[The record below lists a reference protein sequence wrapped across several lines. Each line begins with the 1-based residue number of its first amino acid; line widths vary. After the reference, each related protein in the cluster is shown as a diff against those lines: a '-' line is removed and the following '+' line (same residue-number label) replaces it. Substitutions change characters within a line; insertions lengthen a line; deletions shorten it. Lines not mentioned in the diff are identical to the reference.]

1 MFFGLG
7 FSRLINTPSGLFV
20 KRCLQCG
27 IKLQLRPLHTLVL
40 TAAYLGSYGFEG
52 EDLFGILA
60 CLLCLLANGADPTL
74 TAEISV
80 SALAHEQTCDSCDQH
95 EEITASDLAQR
106 IGNTF
111 SSSWSSEV
119 TTGWQVVCYVL
130 RSSVEERKQ
139 NEDFEEAYEEAE
151 VKYGDRMDE
160 LSLNQSDD
168 EEENRVPFWCPHPDD
183 GGHSHYFGASP
194 NMAILWAAV
203 QTELL
208 TYRKLKEGDP
218 WISDHFSM
226 KDLLEG
232 LCAGEGIRVG
242 LVEKELMNPFCYCGR
257 FEGNCDIWSHPVMD
271 DACKEYFA
279 NLDRW
284 DRATYLADT
293 LTEKLTF

>member
-1 MFFGLG
+1 MVLS
-7 FSRLINTPSGLFV
+7 FSSTL
-20 KRCLQCG
+20 
-27 IKLQLRPLHTLVL
+27 TLVL
-40 TAAYLGSYGFEG
+40 TAAYLGSCGFEG

-106 IGNTF
+106 IGSTF
-111 SSSWSSEV
+111 SSNWSSE
-119 TTGWQVVCYVL
+119 TNTGWQIVCYIL

-139 NEDFEEAYEEAE
+139 NENFEGAYEEA
-151 VKYGDRMDE
+151 YRNYWNRMDE
-160 LSLNQSDD
+160 QSLDQSDD
-168 EEENRVPFWCPHPDD
+168 EEENRVPFWCPYIYD
-183 GGHSHYFGASP
+183 GDHHHYFGVGP
-194 NMAILWAAV
+194 NTAILWAAV

-208 TYRKLKEGDP
+208 TYRKLKESDP
-218 WISDHFSM
+218 WISEHFNM

-232 LCAGEGIRVG
+232 LYTGEGIRVG

-257 FEGNCDIWSHPVMD
+257 FEGNCGIWSHPVID

-279 NLDRW
+279 NLDCW
-284 DRATYLADT
+284 DRATYLTET
-293 LTEKLTF
+293 LTTTLAHFY